1 MGKRG
6 LDGLLYLNFSIVLWR
21 AAQAAAEPDA
31 LKEAITQFGDT
42 APNAC
47 ATMREV
53 ETPVGAIRLPP

>member
-1 MGKRG
+1 M
-6 LDGLLYLNFSIVLWR
+6 LWR
-21 AAQAAAEPDA
+21 AAQAAGEPDA